1 MKESLENKFDFEKI
15 TFAQIRELLN
25 IVISSQKRD
34 ISYLREKYE
43 RTAINFSDTTTFL
56 EEASLI
62 IRSGN
67 DLSFEKNG
75 EHDIA
80 DIKLKKLII
89 EALFKSSKKSLFEF
103 HEYIENFIESDD
115 GYIFY
120 PTLETN
126 LNTSGLRNLLIQLG
140 LIEYKSSSRI
150 YIFNNNWNSFLEKR
164 HQKLSARNLA
174 AILKNQENLG
184 TRAEEAVISYEQKIL
199 SLFPELL
206 PKINHV
212 ALNDVGAGY
221 DILSARPI
229 DGGGYEERFIE
240 VKAVSADK
248 DFYWSINEVTVAKA
262 LGNKYYLYLL
272 PVLGNGVF
280 DFENLVI
287 ISDPH
292 MNLFQQEN
300 ARKMEAVSYHVSPN
314 NEYLLSKR
322 AD

>member
-150 YIFNNNWNSFLEKR
+150 YIFNNIR
-164 HQKLSARNLA
+164 CR
-174 AILKNQENLG
+174 
-184 TRAEEAVISYEQKIL
+184 V
-199 SLFPELL
+199 
-206 PKINHV
+206 
-212 ALNDVGAGY
+212 
-221 DILSARPI
+221 
-229 DGGGYEERFIE
+229 
-240 VKAVSADK
+240 
-248 DFYWSINEVTVAKA
+248 
-262 LGNKYYLYLL
+262 
-272 PVLGNGVF
+272 
-280 DFENLVI
+280 
-287 ISDPH
+287 
-292 MNLFQQEN
+292 
-300 ARKMEAVSYHVSPN
+300 
-314 NEYLLSKR
+314 
-322 AD
+322 